1 MTKAGSVAEMP
12 IAPVDASARRLGG
25 AKGGNSGERAER
37 DPFPELLSRLAD
49 GGAGQARKPMMR
61 AEAGDTAEADRVVS
75 TRWRHVGRVAPFDQD
90 APPAEGQVETT
101 ALELPRA
108 VDSAAVSKVLA
119 GEPLPVMPQPIP
131 QGPTT
136 DAREATDAPSE
147 APGEGEAGTRLPDVA
162 ALKAQLSAKGAPA
175 ANTGIDVEAKVAVL
189 RSETHFAPVVLSSL
203 LSRAVDRPAA
213 APATGKPAQG
223 LAVAAEALEM
233 DAPGDRVATGLGGDK
248 LEHPVKAVPAGK
260 DRGDGADMFGRSRN
274 GRALPAADGA
284 AGERGAGGT
293 ATGAELRATS
303 AGFVPQPAGPVASP
317 VQQIADRIAAE
328 VTAAGGSARR
338 ASPAG
343 SAGQPASTQVKVL
356 HIELQPAD
364 LGTIE
369 VRISLKHDALEL
381 KLEASRAESAALISR
396 DKDALAGMLRS
407 AGYLIDG
414 LTVQI
419 ADADRNALTSQSG
432 GTHTPPQSSTQG
444 QSGSSNPDAQSDR
457 AGRQP
462 EHDNRSNSATRDDNG
477 SEQRSQRPDGA
488 LYV

>member
-1 MTKAGSVAEMP
+1 
-12 IAPVDASARRLGG
+12 
-25 AKGGNSGERAER
+25 
-37 DPFPELLSRLAD
+37 
-49 GGAGQARKPMMR
+49 
-61 AEAGDTAEADRVVS
+61 
-75 TRWRHVGRVAPFDQD
+75 
-90 APPAEGQVETT
+90 
-101 ALELPRA
+101 
-108 VDSAAVSKVLA
+108 
-119 GEPLPVMPQPIP
+119 
-131 QGPTT
+131 
-136 DAREATDAPSE
+136 
-147 APGEGEAGTRLPDVA
+147 
-162 ALKAQLSAKGAPA
+162 
-175 ANTGIDVEAKVAVL
+175 
-189 RSETHFAPVVLSSL
+189 
-203 LSRAVDRPAA
+203 
-213 APATGKPAQG
+213 
-223 LAVAAEALEM
+223 M
-233 DAPGDRVATGLGGDK
+233 DAPGDRVAMGLGGDK

-284 AGERGAGGT
+284 AGERGAGGA

-317 VQQIADRIAAE
+317 VQQIAERIAAE
-328 VTAAGGSARR
+328 VTAAGGSARG

-343 SAGQPASTQVKVL
+343 SAGQPAGTQVKVL

-369 VRISLKHDALEL
+369 VRLSLKHDALEL

-419 ADADRNALTSQSG
+419 ADADRSALTSQSG
-432 GTHTPPQSSTQG
+432 GQGTHTPQSSAQG
-444 QSGSSNPDAQSDR
+444 QPGSSNPDAQSDR

-462 EHDNRSNSATRDDNG
+462 EHDNRSNSAKRDDNG

-488 LYV
+488 LYI